1 MGRKMNNLV
10 RLDDKLVYH
19 GSYNL
24 SAKAIKV
31 LFHAIAKYID
41 PFSEDQQINIIDIP
55 LKEVAASITETDTDK
70 KVNKSGSLYESID
83 KVCDELSNA
92 RIKFRSEVDID
103 GIDLKGYINLCS
115 VVPRMIDGE
124 KHISLGI
131 DPFMKQFLFG
141 LSQYVLTYRPE
152 VNRLKSGYS
161 IRLFQMLKG
170 IARKKGKYGV
180 KVFREIY
187 AVEDLRFLFEAEDT
201 KAYQEFKHFNNLIIK
216 KSVKEINANT
226 TIRVL
231 EVKNIRTKGR
241 KVSHLEFVFTE
252 QEPNEGLNYASAAN
266 ANDFTPTEEDIAKL
280 SRAEHQAFRMLEEF
294 NIKSGIAY
302 RKILPEVKGSSSE
315 GFEDYFIAFCLA
327 HFKKWSNSMDDANKA
342 AATFVS
348 WWTKK
353 KIFDITSDVWSKINE
368 QVIEK
373 KKELRKKK
381 PEVYNNRLVAQKMNR
396 QEFID
401 WWKEQQEKVKDAPIQ
416 DTAALEAKR
425 NKDFEGLGDILGNM
439 NLKSKE

>member
-41 PFSEDQQINIIDIP
+41 PFSEDQQISIIDIP

-70 KVNKSGSLYESID
+70 RVNKSGSLYESID

-92 RIKFRSEVDID
+92 RIKFRSDVDVD

-170 IARKKGKYGV
+170 IARKKGKYGI

-187 AVEDLRFLFEAEDT
+187 AVEQLRFLFEAEDT

-226 TIRVL
+226 TIRVQ

-252 QEPNEGLNYASAAN
+252 QEPSEALNYVSPTN
-266 ANDFTPTEEDIAKL
+266 ANDFTPAEEDIAKL
-280 SRAEHQAFRMLEEF
+280 SKAEYEAFRMLEDF
-294 NIKSGIAY
+294 NVKPGIAY
-302 RKILPEVKGSSSE
+302 RKILPEIKGSSSE
-315 GFEDYFIAFCLA
+315 GFEDYFVAFCLA

-353 KIFDITSDVWSKINE
+353 KIFDTTSDVWSKINE

-373 KKELRKKK
+373 KKELRKKQ
-381 PEVYNNRLVAQKMNR
+381 PDVYHNRMTAQKMTR

-401 WWKEQQEKVKDAPIQ
+401 WWKEQEEQSDDAPIQ
-416 DTAALEAKR
+416 DTAASEAKR
-425 NKDFEGLGDILGNM
+425 KKDFEGIGDIIGDIVNT
-439 NLKSKE
+439 